1 MDALCE
7 IVEQPKQLKEA
18 TIAKVIRTMADIT
31 KTPEA
36 ARELIKTKKVGRLI
50 DIFER
55 NARMKGVVEPGLA
68 FLTNIAKL
76 KEGKEELQHK
86 GIGMNVISKLIDG
99 PQTKS
104 VMKTAV
110 ALIGN
115 IATSEDLNKG
125 LCGCN
130 PGKPVED
137 DIAVLSNLVLDRDML
152 RKAVEKVRAS
162 LNYLHLSGC
171 NWKSTEYNP

>member
-1 MDALCE
+1 MIQEGAMDALCE

-86 GIGMNVISKLIDG
+86 GIGMNVLSRLMTENTSKAI
-99 PQTKS
+99 
-104 VMKTAV
+104 
-110 ALIGN
+110 
-115 IATSEDLNKG
+115 
-125 LCGCN
+125 
-130 PGKPVED
+130 
-137 DIAVLSNLVLDRDML
+137 L
-152 RKAVEKVRAS
+152 RQGA
-162 LNYLHLSGC
+162 
-171 NWKSTEYNP
+171 